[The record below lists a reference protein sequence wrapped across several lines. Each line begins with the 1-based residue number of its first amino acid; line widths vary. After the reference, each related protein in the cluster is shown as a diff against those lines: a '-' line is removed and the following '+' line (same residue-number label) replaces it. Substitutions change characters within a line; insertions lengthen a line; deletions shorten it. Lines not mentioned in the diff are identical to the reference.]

1 MNKEKKALTNLTS
14 INIAEVMDNPEKI
27 EWILN
32 KIAFL
37 ETELAKLKKPQ
48 SQWLTLEEAAAEL
61 GKSVSAVRQR
71 VKNKDKPMPEG
82 KVWNQAGIGH
92 AISVNVANF
101 RKYM

>member
-1 MNKEKKALTNLTS
+1 MTNPTS
-14 INIAEVMDNPEKI
+14 ININEVMDNPEKI

-71 VKNKDKPMPEG
+71 VKSTKKPMPEG
-82 KVWNQAGIGH
+82 KVWKQAGRGH

>member
-1 MNKEKKALTNLTS
+1 MTNLTS
-14 INIAEVMDNPEKI
+14 INIDDVMDNPEKI
-27 EWILN
+27 AWILN

-48 SQWLTLEEAAAEL
+48 NQWLTLEEAAAEL

-71 VKNKDKPMPEG
+71 VKSSKKPMPEG
-82 KVWNQAGIGH
+82 KVWKQADKGH

-101 RKYM
+101 RKFM

>member
-1 MNKEKKALTNLTS
+1 MN
-14 INIAEVMDNPEKI
+14 NPEKI

-71 VKNKDKPMPEG
+71 VKSTKKPMPEG
-82 KVWNQAGIGH
+82 IVWKQADRGH
-92 AISVNVANF
+92 AISVNVAKF
-101 RKYM
+101 RKCM

>member
-1 MNKEKKALTNLTS
+1 MTNPTS

-61 GKSVSAVRQR
+61 GKSVSAVSSASEKYEEADARGQSL
-71 VKNKDKPMPEG
+71 E
-82 KVWNQAGIGH
+82 AGWQGSRH
-92 AISVNVANF
+92 LCKRSKF
-101 RKYM
+101 

>member
-1 MNKEKKALTNLTS
+1 MTNPTS

-37 ETELAKLKKPQ
+37 ESELAKLKKPQ
-48 SQWLTLEEAAAEL
+48 NQWLTLEEAAAEL

-82 KVWNQAGIGH
+82 KVWKQAGIGH

>member
-1 MNKEKKALTNLTS
+1 LTNPTS

-71 VKNKDKPMPEG
+71 VKSTKKPMPEG
-82 KVWNQAGIGH
+82 KVWKQAGRGH

>member
-1 MNKEKKALTNLTS
+1 MTNPTS
-14 INIAEVMDNPEKI
+14 MKIAEVMDNPEKI

-37 ETELAKLKKPQ
+37 ESELAKLKKPQ
-48 SQWLTLEEAAAEL
+48 NQWLTLEEAAAEL
-61 GKSVSAVRQR
+61 GKSVSALRQR

-82 KVWNQAGIGH
+82 KVWKQAGIGH

>member
-1 MNKEKKALTNLTS
+1 
-14 INIAEVMDNPEKI
+14 MDNPEKI
-27 EWILN
+27 AWILN

-71 VKNKDKPMPEG
+71 VKSKKKPMPKG
-82 KVWNQAGIGH
+82 KVWKQAKKGH
-92 AISVNVANF
+92 AISINVTNF
-101 RKYM
+101 RKFM

>member
-1 MNKEKKALTNLTS
+1 MTKPTS

-32 KIAFL
+32 KITFL
-37 ETELAKLKKPQ
+37 ESELAKLKKPQ
-48 SQWLTLEEAAAEL
+48 NQWLTLEEAAAEL
-61 GKSVSAVRQR
+61 GKTVSAVRQR

-82 KVWNQAGIGH
+82 KVWKQAGIGH

>member
-1 MNKEKKALTNLTS
+1 MSNLTS
-14 INIAEVMDNPEKI
+14 INIDDVMDNPEKI
-27 EWILN
+27 AWILN

-48 SQWLTLEEAAAEL
+48 NQWLTLEEAAAEL

-71 VKNKDKPMPEG
+71 VKSTKKPMPEG
-82 KVWNQAGIGH
+82 KVWKQADKGH

-101 RKYM
+101 RKFM